1 LLYFNELNA
10 EQRRIFVDVEQ
21 AYSVYRD
28 ALEEERR
35 YRGTVEWRERSGKD
49 YLYRRTSSRVARSL
63 GPRSPETENTYR
75 QFNEHKAAAKERL
88 KSLSAELERRGR
100 FARTAGLA
108 RVPVVITKLSELLE
122 NEPALQNRVSLVG
135 TNALYAYEARAG
147 IRIVSEIL
155 ATQDADVLWDS
166 RQQMA
171 IAGNL
176 TRGGFI
182 GLLRRVDPT
191 FKRVERQAFR
201 AANSRSYLVDL
212 ITAQHDIRDDP
223 EKVRMAQTLPDEL
236 VATEMKE
243 LQWLI
248 SAPKMRQLVIG
259 EDGRPVMM
267 TVPDPRAFALHKEW
281 LSRQLHRDP
290 LKRPRDKEQ
299 AIAVAQLVADYLPD
313 LPMSADMLRMFPAEI
328 RGDSELM

>member
-1 LLYFNELNA
+1 M
-10 EQRRIFVDVEQ
+10 
-21 AYSVYRD
+21 
-28 ALEEERR
+28 
-35 YRGTVEWRERSGKD
+35 EWRDRFGKK

-63 GPRSPETENTYR
+63 GPRSPETENTFR
-75 QFNEHKAAAKERL
+75 QFNEHEAVAQERL

-100 FARTAGLA
+100 FARTADLA
-108 RVPVVITKLSELLE
+108 RVPPVITKLSELLE

-135 TNALYAYEARAG
+135 TNAFYAYEARAG

-166 RQQMA
+166 RQQLA
-171 IAGNL
+171 LAGNL
-176 TRGGFI
+176 TREEFI
-182 GLLRRVDPT
+182 GLLRRVDST
-191 FKRVERQAFR
+191 FKRVERQPFR
-201 AANSRSYLVDL
+201 ATNSRSYLVDL
-212 ITAQHDIRDDP
+212 ITAQHDVRDDS
-223 EKVRMAQTLPDEL
+223 EQLRMARTLPDEL
-236 VATEMKE
+236 VAAEMKE

-248 SAPKMRQLVIG
+248 SASKMRRLVIG

-267 TVPDPRAFALHKEW
+267 TVSDPRAFALHKEW
-281 LSRQLHRDP
+281 LSRQPHRDP

-328 RGDSELM
+328 RSDSGLM